1 MTKISQKLLYGTIDW
16 FVSEVELRILEISQ
30 KKEFLEWGI

>member
-1 MTKISQKLLYGTIDW
+1 MNKISQKLLYGTINS
-16 FVSEVELRILEISQ
+16 FVSEIDLFILEISQ